1 VLASSLVL
9 VTLGLLAGPA
19 QAGPITL
26 LVSGPITAL
35 GPPPQGIGLGTV
47 TISTGNGP
55 VTFLVTAQ
63 TVILRNGK
71 AATYPSL
78 RLGDTCKAAIN
89 WNGTMYVASKVWDTP
104 GTALQRAAALNQARA
119 AALNQARLS
128 MPASYRG
135 LSRRR

>member
-1 VLASSLVL
+1 
-9 VTLGLLAGPA
+9 VT
-19 QAGPITL
+19 
-26 LVSGPITAL
+26 VSTA
-35 GPPPQGIGLGTV
+35 
-47 TISTGNGP
+47 NGP

-71 AATYPSL
+71 AATYQSL

-89 WNGTMYVASKVWDTP
+89 WNGSMDVASKVWDTP
-104 GTALQRAAALNQARA
+104 GTALQRAAALNQAR
-119 AALNQARLS
+119 LS